1 MIFLLKKRIFCIG
14 DIKLVD
20 QTLILRKLANFD
32 EYQNQLSEF
41 IGITIDEYIQD
52 WKIQRI
58 VERTFQILIETGID
72 IANHIISDQELRIP
86 ISYSDT
92 FKVLQENNII
102 NNQLYQSL
110 EKMAK
115 FRNLIVHNYDKIDSA
130 LIISILRNNLDDFT
144 DFKNS
149 VLEWMSKKK

>member
-1 MIFLLKKRIFCIG
+1 M
-14 DIKLVD
+14 VD
-20 QTLILRKLANFD
+20 KTLILRKLANFD

-115 FRNLIVHNYDKIDSA
+115 FRNLIVHSYDNIDSA
-130 LIISILRNNLDDFT
+130 FIISILRNNLDDFT

>member
-1 MIFLLKKRIFCIG
+1 M
-14 DIKLVD
+14 
-20 QTLILRKLANFD
+20 
-32 EYQNQLSEF
+32 
-41 IGITIDEYIQD
+41 QD

-115 FRNLIVHNYDKIDSA
+115 FRNLIVHSYDNIDSA
-130 LIISILRNNLDDFT
+130 FIISILRNNLDDFT

>member
-1 MIFLLKKRIFCIG
+1 LISLLKRKTFFIG

-20 QTLILRKLANFD
+20 KILILRKLANFD
-32 EYQNQLSEF
+32 EFLNQLSEF
-41 IGITIDEYIQD
+41 IEITIDEYMQD

-72 IANHIISDQELRIP
+72 IANHIISDQEFRIP
-86 ISYSDT
+86 VSYSDT

-102 NNQLYQSL
+102 NNKLYQSL

-130 LIISILRNNLDDFT
+130 FIISILRNNLDDFT

-149 VLEWMSKKK
+149 VLKWMSQKK

>member
-1 MIFLLKKRIFCIG
+1 
-14 DIKLVD
+14 LVD

-41 IGITIDEYIQD
+41 IGITIDEYMQD

-115 FRNLIVHNYDKIDSA
+115 FRNLIVHSYDNIDSA
-130 LIISILRNNLDDFT
+130 FIISILRNNLDDFT

>member
-1 MIFLLKKRIFCIG
+1 M
-14 DIKLVD
+14 VD
-20 QTLILRKLANFD
+20 KTLILRKLANFD

-41 IGITIDEYIQD
+41 IGITIDEYMQD

-115 FRNLIVHNYDKIDSA
+115 FRNLIVHSYDNIDSA
-130 LIISILRNNLDDFT
+130 FIISILRNNLDDFT

>member
-1 MIFLLKKRIFCIG
+1 M
-14 DIKLVD
+14 VD
-20 QTLILRKLANFD
+20 KILILRKLANFD
-32 EYQNQLSEF
+32 EFLNQLSEF
-41 IGITIDEYIQD
+41 IEITIDEYMQD

-115 FRNLIVHNYDKIDSA
+115 FRNLIVHSYDNIDSA
-130 LIISILRNNLDDFT
+130 FIISILRNNLDDFT

>member
-1 MIFLLKKRIFCIG
+1 
-14 DIKLVD
+14 LVD
-20 QTLILRKLANFD
+20 KTLILRKLANFD

-41 IGITIDEYIQD
+41 IGITIDEYMQD

-115 FRNLIVHNYDKIDSA
+115 FRNLIVHSYDNIDSA
-130 LIISILRNNLDDFT
+130 FIISILRNNLDDFT

>member
-1 MIFLLKKRIFCIG
+1 M
-14 DIKLVD
+14 VD
-20 QTLILRKLANFD
+20 KTLILRKLANFD

-41 IGITIDEYIQD
+41 IGITIDEYMQD

-115 FRNLIVHNYDKIDSA
+115 FRNLIVHSYDKIDSEF
-130 LIISILRNNLDDFT
+130 IISILRNNLGDFT